1 MPGSIPKTEDVV
13 HFYRAAALGLAVLEA
28 RSGGAR
34 RFGANADARWNAFRG
49 GLGDWDRLELLV
61 RDAAVRSPAGFAPRM
76 VFDLA
81 ALADDEPCG
90 PDWPGPPASD
100 AAALLRAAASNPGE
114 LAPALDAV
122 ATTWGLSPRLLPERA
137 SEAIQPAT
145 RLLLTGAGAV
155 ISVAKAFW
163 GRPELDLSDQAVLV
177 ADDPGTRQL
186 FGLALAFLGGQR
198 PPRVVCSVAT
208 VDDVR
213 ALGLSAL
220 NLALVSDDVSSEV
233 RAQAGAL
240 AKALGAKG

>member
-1 MPGSIPKTEDVV
+1 M
-13 HFYRAAALGLAVLEA
+13 
-28 RSGGAR
+28 
-34 RFGANADARWNAFRG
+34 
-49 GLGDWDRLELLV
+49 
-61 RDAAVRSPAGFAPRM
+61 
-76 VFDLA
+76 
-81 ALADDEPCG
+81 
-90 PDWPGPPASD
+90 
-100 AAALLRAAASNPGE
+100 
-114 LAPALDAV
+114 
-122 ATTWGLSPRLLPERA
+122 
-137 SEAIQPAT
+137 
-145 RLLLTGAGAV
+145 